1 MRETVKDA
9 KTLSWAG
16 RCYSRRIM
24 AGGVAQTVASF
35 NDEESPGTTGQGAGQ
50 RPAGAIVPQK

>member
-35 NDEESPGTTGQGAGQ
+35 NDEESPGTTGLVAG
-50 RPAGAIVPQK
+50 